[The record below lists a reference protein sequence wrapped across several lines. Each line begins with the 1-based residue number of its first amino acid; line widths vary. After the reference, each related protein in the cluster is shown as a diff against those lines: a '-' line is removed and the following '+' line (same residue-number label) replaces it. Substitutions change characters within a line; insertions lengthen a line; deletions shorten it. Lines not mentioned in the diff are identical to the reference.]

1 MLETIGFSI
10 GPRIEGPFSMYI
22 DKLTSDDG
30 KSNIKAACPLYL
42 RASEYTTTRTKTAA
56 RKTTWDLNA
65 NTHKGLLLGQRVK
78 E

>member
-1 MLETIGFSI
+1 
-10 GPRIEGPFSMYI
+10 MYT

-65 NTHKGLLLGQRVK
+65 NACNTRPIDLKLSPTIMGGWWV
-78 E
+78 